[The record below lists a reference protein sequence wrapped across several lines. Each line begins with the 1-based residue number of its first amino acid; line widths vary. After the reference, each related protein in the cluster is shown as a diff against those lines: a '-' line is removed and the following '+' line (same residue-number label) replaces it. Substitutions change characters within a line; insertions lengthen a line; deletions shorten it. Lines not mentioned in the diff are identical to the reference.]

1 MNDTTPGAA
10 GTAMTPEERST
21 EFVAVQGGTE
31 STSAEALLVV
41 AYLIMWA
48 ALLGFVFLTW
58 RRQSRLETR
67 LGDLDARL
75 KKAGARS

>member
-1 MNDTTPGAA
+1 MNDTAPGAA

-48 ALLGFVFLTW
+48 ALVGFILLTW